1 MLAND
6 STETLK
12 ASSFFLIVYADKPA
26 PALMSECGS
35 CGSINSYCLELVW
48 QLRTVRCSECRYVMR
63 MSESD
68 LVDLRDHLFQARLR
82 VERLMPMK
90 TSEGVWYLPEI

>member
-6 STETLK
+6 STETFK

-26 PALMSECGS
+26 PELMSECGS

-68 LVDLRDHLFQARLR
+68 LAGLLEHLVHARLR
-82 VERLMPMK
+82 IDRLMQWK
-90 TSEGVWYLPEI
+90 T